1 MGTKQV
7 VIGVAIFTIV
17 TIVLFFLFSQVLK
30 INEVISVSISIV
42 GGLGA
47 EILYR
52 KKKLGQ

>member
-30 INEVISVSISIV
+30 VSELVSVSVSIV